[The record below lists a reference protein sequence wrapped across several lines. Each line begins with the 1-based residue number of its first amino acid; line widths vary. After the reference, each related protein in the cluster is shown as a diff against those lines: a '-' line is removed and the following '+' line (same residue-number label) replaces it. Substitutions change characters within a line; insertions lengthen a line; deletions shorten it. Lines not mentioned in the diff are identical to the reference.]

1 MKISLSFLFFLIF
14 ISLTK
19 CKNSNSEKED
29 SDSVAKTET
38 KEMYEKMK
46 TKIFDEYSGY
56 AGLLFLKHNIDSV
69 HHKPIVENYIELFT
83 DDYLYLDLDDT
94 DFEDTDF
101 KALNKEKERLEKSN
115 VIIENIN
122 NIAYQTGLSSSV
134 IAEIYLELDAIVF
147 RKEFNYEYGGYEY

>member
-1 MKISLSFLFFLIF
+1 MTKLKILVFFLVFISLS
-14 ISLTK
+14 K
-19 CKNSNSEKED
+19 CKNSNSEKE
-29 SDSVAKTET
+29 DSVAKTET
-38 KEMYEKMK
+38 KEMYERMK

-56 AGLLFLKHNIDSV
+56 ASLLFLKHKIDSV
-69 HHKPIVENYIELFT
+69 HHKIIVENYIELFT
-83 DDYLYLDLDDT
+83 DEYLYLEDT

-122 NIAYQTGLSSSV
+122 NIAYQTGLSYSV